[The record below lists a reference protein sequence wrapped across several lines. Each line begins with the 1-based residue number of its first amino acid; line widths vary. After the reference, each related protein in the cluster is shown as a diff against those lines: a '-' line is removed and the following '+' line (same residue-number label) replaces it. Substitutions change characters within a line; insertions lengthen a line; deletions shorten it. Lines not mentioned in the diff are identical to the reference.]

1 MRTSVTWIN
10 DYLDRPAT
18 AEEQAEL
25 LTAAGLNFDGGDD
38 ADNGERW
45 QEIETT
51 SNRGDC
57 LCHVGMAR
65 ELCAM
70 SGRELRPPTV
80 VAKATGGPASRF
92 IAVTNDDHAA
102 CPRYTAR
109 VIRDVRVGP
118 SPEWLQRRLRAIGQI
133 PRNNLVDCTN
143 FVLFELGQPTHV
155 FDLDLLK
162 GARIHVRR
170 SVKGERFLPIGDGAQ
185 EVELAGGELVIAD
198 AERPVAIAGV
208 KGGALTAVTDRTTN
222 VLLEAATFAPAA
234 VRAASRGLR
243 ISSDSSYR
251 FERGVHP
258 AETDAAADRLA
269 ALILETAGG
278 TLCDGTVEAGAPL
291 PAPRRISVR
300 PSRVRAILGTEV
312 PLEEIVRALA
322 TLGFSPV
329 VRGDSIDCSAP
340 ARRLDIER
348 EIDLIEEICRIH
360 GLDRIPMKEKLAVRV
375 APVEP
380 QVAAP
385 RAVKG
390 MLVGLGFVES
400 ITHTLVSERHA
411 APFFR
416 AGRAPLRVGDERAGG
431 TPVLRPSVIPSL
443 LEVRRRNAD
452 AGLAELRLFEFASS
466 FALRADGAH
475 DEQSLV
481 TLLTDSPAD
490 ADGAMRWMR
499 GACERAIRILAGN
512 HAAIAVTAVPDAER
526 APWYRSEARLSVNG
540 SPAGGWGL
548 LGDAALAPFGLS
560 GTFAAA
566 ELHLH
571 PLYAGFPPEARAEAM
586 PAFPAI
592 ERDLSA
598 IVPETATWAAIEAL
612 VAALRLPCFESL
624 GFVGTYRGKQTGA
637 GRKSVTMRLTFRA
650 ADRTLKREDAD
661 AWMGALADALKAG
674 MQAEIRS

>member
-10 DYLDRPAT
+10 DYLDRPAS

-25 LTAAGLNFDGGDD
+25 LTAAGLNFDGGDV
-38 ADNGERW
+38 AENGEPW

-70 SGRELRPPTV
+70 SGRSLKAPDARP
-80 VAKATGGPASRF
+80 KAAGGPAAAHV
-92 IAVTNDDHAA
+92 AVTNDDHAA

-109 VIRDVRVGP
+109 VIRGVKVGP
-118 SPEWLQRRLRAIGQI
+118 SPEWLQKRLRAIGQI

-155 FDLDLLK
+155 FDLDLLD

-170 SVKGERFLPIGDGAQ
+170 ARAGERFLPIGEGAQ
-185 EVELAGGELVIAD
+185 EVKLAGGELVIAD
-198 AERPVAIAGV
+198 AAKPVAIAGV
-208 KGGALTAVTDRTTN
+208 KGGALTAVTERTAN
-222 VLLEAATFAPAA
+222 VLVEAATFAPAA

-251 FERGVHP
+251 FERGVHA
-258 AETDAAADRLA
+258 AEIDAAADRLV

-291 PAPRRISVR
+291 PAPRRVTVR
-300 PSRVRAILGTEV
+300 PSRVRAVLGAEV
-312 PLEEIVRALA
+312 PLEEIVRALG
-322 TLGFSPV
+322 TLGFAPV
-329 VRGDSIDCSAP
+329 VRGDAIDCTVP
-340 ARRLDIER
+340 ARRIDIER
-348 EIDLIEEICRIH
+348 EIDLIEEVCRIH
-360 GLDRIPMKEKLAVRV
+360 GLDRIPMKDRLAVRV

-390 MLVGLGFVES
+390 LLVGLGFVES

-416 AGRAPLRVGDERAGG
+416 PGRAALRVGDERAGG

-452 AGLAELRLFEFASS
+452 AGLASLRLFEFASA

-475 DEQSLV
+475 DEQALV

-490 ADGAMRWMR
+490 PDGAMRWIR
-499 GACERAIRILAGN
+499 GACERTVRLLAGN
-512 HAAIAVTAVPDAER
+512 HAALRVTDASDAR
-526 APWYRSEARLSVNG
+526 APWYRAEARLTVDG
-540 SPAGGWGL
+540 REVGGWGL
-548 LGDAALAPFGLS
+548 LAPGALAPFGLE

-566 ELHLH
+566 ELHLA
-571 PLYAGFPPEARAEAM
+571 PLFAGYPPEARAEAL

-598 IVPETATWAAIEAL
+598 IVAEAATWAEVEAL
-612 VAALRLPCFESL
+612 VAGLGLPCFESI

-637 GRKSVTMRLTFRA
+637 GRKSVTLRLTFRA
-650 ADRTLKREDAD
+650 ADRTLTREDAD
-661 AWMGALADALKAG
+661 GWMATVADALKSRLG
-674 MQAEIRS
+674 AEIRA

>member
-10 DYLDRPAT
+10 DYLDRPAS

-25 LTAAGLNFDGGDD
+25 LTAAGLNFDGGDV
-38 ADNGERW
+38 AENGEPW

-65 ELCAM
+65 EVCAM
-70 SGRELRPPTV
+70 SGRSLKAPDARP
-80 VAKATGGPASRF
+80 KAAGGPAAAHV
-92 IAVTNDDHAA
+92 AVTNDDHAA

-109 VIRDVRVGP
+109 VIRGVKVGP
-118 SPEWLQRRLRAIGQI
+118 SPEWLQKRLRAIGQI

-155 FDLDLLK
+155 FDLDLLD

-170 SVKGERFLPIGDGAQ
+170 ARAGERFLPIGEGAQ
-185 EVELAGGELVIAD
+185 EVKLAGGELVIAD
-198 AERPVAIAGV
+198 AAKPVAIAGV
-208 KGGALTAVTDRTTN
+208 KGGALTAVTERTAN
-222 VLLEAATFAPAA
+222 VLVEAATFAPAA

-251 FERGVHP
+251 FERGVHA
-258 AETDAAADRLA
+258 AEIDAAADRLV

-291 PAPRRISVR
+291 PAPRRVTVR
-300 PSRVRAILGTEV
+300 PSRVRAVLGAEV
-312 PLEEIVRALA
+312 PLEEIVRALG
-322 TLGFSPV
+322 TLGFAPV
-329 VRGDSIDCSAP
+329 VRGDAIDCTVP
-340 ARRLDIER
+340 ARRIDIER
-348 EIDLIEEICRIH
+348 EIDLIEEVCRIH
-360 GLDRIPMKEKLAVRV
+360 GLDRIPMKDRLAVRV

-390 MLVGLGFVES
+390 LLVGLGFVES

-416 AGRAPLRVGDERAGG
+416 PGRAALRVGDERAGG

-452 AGLAELRLFEFASS
+452 AGLASLRLFEFASA

-475 DEQSLV
+475 DEQALV

-490 ADGAMRWMR
+490 ADGAMRWIR
-499 GACERAIRILAGN
+499 GACERTVRLLAGN
-512 HAAIAVTAVPDAER
+512 HAALRVTDAGGAR
-526 APWYRSEARLSVNG
+526 APWYRAEARLTVDG
-540 SPAGGWGL
+540 REVGGWGL
-548 LGDAALAPFGLS
+548 LAPGALAPFGLE

-566 ELHLH
+566 ELHLA
-571 PLYAGFPPEARAEAM
+571 PLFAGYPPEARAEAL

-598 IVPETATWAAIEAL
+598 IVAEAATWAEVEAL
-612 VAALRLPCFESL
+612 VAGLGLPCFESI

-637 GRKSVTMRLTFRA
+637 GRKSVTLRLTFRA
-650 ADRTLKREDAD
+650 ADRTLTRDDAD
-661 AWMGALADALKAG
+661 GWMATVADALKSRLG
-674 MQAEIRS
+674 AEIRA

>member
-57 LCHVGMAR
+57 LSHVGMAR
-65 ELCAM
+65 EICAM
-70 SGRELRPPTV
+70 SGRRL
-80 VAKATGGPASRF
+80 KAPAAAPRASGEPASRHV
-92 IAVTNDDHAA
+92 AVSNDDHEA

-109 VIRDVRVGP
+109 VIRGVTVGP
-118 SPEWLQRRLRAIGQI
+118 SPEWLQRRLRAIGQV

-155 FDLDLLK
+155 FDLDTLR

-170 SVKGERFLPIGDGAQ
+170 ARKGERFLPIGEAAQ
-185 EVELAGGELVIAD
+185 ETELAGGELVIAD
-198 AERPVAIAGV
+198 GERPVAIAGV
-208 KGGALTAVTDRTTN
+208 KGGAVTAVTDRTVN
-222 VLLEAATFAPAA
+222 VLVEAATFHPAA

-243 ISSDSSYR
+243 IASDSSYR

-258 AETDAAADRLA
+258 SEIDAAADRLVQ
-269 ALILETAGG
+269 LILETAGG
-278 TLCDGTVEAGAPL
+278 TLCEGTVEAGAPL
-291 PAPRRISVR
+291 PAPRKVAVR
-300 PSRVRAILGTEV
+300 PSRVRAILGTDI
-312 PLEEIVRALA
+312 PLEEVVRALD

-329 VRGDSIDCSAP
+329 VRGDAIDCSVP
-340 ARRLDIER
+340 ARRIDIER
-348 EIDLIEEICRIH
+348 EIDLIEEVCRIH
-360 GLDRIPMKEKLAVRV
+360 GLDRIPMKETLAVRV

-380 QVAAP
+380 EVSAP

-390 MLVGLGFVES
+390 LLVGLGFVES

-416 AGRAPLRVGDERAGG
+416 AGRAALRVGDERAGG

-452 AGLAELRLFEFASS
+452 AGLAELRLFEFASA
-466 FALRADGAH
+466 FALQAGGAH
-475 DEQSLV
+475 DERALV
-481 TLLTDSPAD
+481 TLLADAPAD
-490 ADGAMRWMR
+490 PDGAMRWMR
-499 GACERAIRILAGN
+499 GACERMLRLLAGN
-512 HAAIAVTAVPDAER
+512 HASIRAEAVPAAER
-526 APWYRSEARLSVNG
+526 APWYSAEARVTVDGNPL
-540 SPAGGWGL
+540 GGWGL
-548 LGDAALAPFGLS
+548 LAPQALAPFGLA

-566 ELHLH
+566 ELSLR
-571 PLYAGFPPEARAEAM
+571 PLYANYPPDARAEKL
-586 PAFPAI
+586 PDFPGI

-598 IVPETATWAAIEAL
+598 ILPEQATWAEVEAL
-612 VAALRLPCFESL
+612 VHGLRLPCFESL

-637 GRKSVTMRLTFRA
+637 GRKSVTMRLVFRA
-650 ADRTLKREDAD
+650 GDRTLRREDAD
-661 AWMGALADALKAG
+661 QWMASVADALRG
-674 MQAEIRS
+674 RMGAEIRS

>member
-25 LTAAGLNFDGGDD
+25 LTAAGLNFDGGDA
-38 ADNGERW
+38 ADNGEAW

-65 ELCAM
+65 EVCAM
-70 SGRELRPPTV
+70 SGRTL
-80 VAKATGGPASRF
+80 KAPAAAPRAAGGPASAHV
-92 IAVTNDDHAA
+92 AVTNDDHAA

-109 VIRDVRVGP
+109 VIRGVKVGP

-155 FDLDLLK
+155 FDLDLLR

-170 SVKGERFLPIGDGAQ
+170 ARAGERFLPIGEGAQ
-185 EVELAGGELVIAD
+185 EAKLPGGELVIAD

-208 KGGALTAVTDRTTN
+208 KGGALTAVTERTTN
-222 VLLEAATFAPAA
+222 ILLEAATFAPAA

-258 AETDAAADRLA
+258 AEIDAAAERLA

-278 TLCDGTVEAGAPL
+278 TLCEGAVEAGAPL
-291 PAPRRISVR
+291 PAPRRIAVR
-300 PSRVRAILGTEV
+300 PARVRAILGTEV
-312 PLEEIVRALA
+312 PLEEIVRALS
-322 TLGFSPV
+322 TLGFEPV
-329 VRGDSIDCSAP
+329 VRGEAVDCTVP
-340 ARRLDIER
+340 ARRMDVER
-348 EIDLIEEICRIH
+348 EIDLIEEVCRIH
-360 GLDRIPMKEKLAVRV
+360 GLDRIPMKESLAVRV

-390 MLVGLGFVES
+390 LLVGLGFVES

-411 APFFR
+411 VPFFR
-416 AGRAPLRVGDERAGG
+416 AGRSALRVGDERAGG

-452 AGLAELRLFEFASS
+452 AGLAQLRLFEFASA
-466 FALRADGAH
+466 FALRGDGPH
-475 DEQSLV
+475 DERALV
-481 TLLTDSPAD
+481 TLVTDSPHD
-490 ADGAMRWMR
+490 PDGAMRWIR
-499 GACERAIRILAGN
+499 GACERAVRLLAGH
-512 HAAIAVTAVPDAER
+512 HAAMTVTDAAADR
-526 APWYRSEARLSVNG
+526 SPWFTAEARLSV
-540 SPAGGWGL
+540 GGAAVGNWGL
-548 LGDAALAPFGLS
+548 LAPTALEPFGLS
-560 GTFAAA
+560 GTLAAA
-566 ELHLH
+566 ELHLA
-571 PLYAGFPPEARAEAM
+571 PLYAGFPPEARAEAL

-598 IVPETATWAAIEAL
+598 IVAEAVTWADAEAL
-612 VAALRLPCFESL
+612 VAGIRLPCFESL
-624 GFVGTYRGKQTGA
+624 GFVGTYRGKQTGP

-650 ADRTLKREDAD
+650 PDRTLKREDAD
-661 AWMGALADALKAG
+661 GWMAALADALKSRLG
-674 MQAEIRS
+674 AEIRS

>member
-18 AEEQAEL
+18 AEEQADL
-25 LTAAGLNFDGGDD
+25 LTAAGLNFDGGDV
-38 ADNGERW
+38 AENGERW

-57 LCHVGMAR
+57 LSHVGMAR
-65 ELCAM
+65 EICAM
-70 SGRELRPPTV
+70 SGRALKTPAAG
-80 VAKATGGPASRF
+80 AKADGGPAARHV
-92 IAVTNDDHAA
+92 AVTNHDHAG

-155 FDLDLLK
+155 FDLDLLR
-162 GARIHVRR
+162 GARIEVRR
-170 SVKGERFLPIGDGAQ
+170 AKKGERFLPIGEGAQ

-208 KGGALTAVTDRTTN
+208 KGGALTAVSDQTTN
-222 VLLEAATFAPAA
+222 ILIEAATFSPVA

-251 FERGVHP
+251 FERGVHA
-258 AETDAAADRLA
+258 AEVDAAAERLV

-278 TLCDGTVEAGAPL
+278 TLCDGVVEAGAPL
-291 PAPRRISVR
+291 PAARRVSVR
-300 PSRVRAILGTEV
+300 PSRVRAILGTEI
-312 PLEEIVRALA
+312 PLEEIVRALE

-329 VRGDSIDCSAP
+329 VRGDSVDCSVP
-340 ARRLDIER
+340 ARRLDVER
-348 EIDLIEEICRIH
+348 EIDVIEEICRIH
-360 GLDRIPMKEKLAVRV
+360 GLDRIPLKDKLAVRV

-385 RAVKG
+385 RALKG

-416 AGRAPLRVGDERAGG
+416 AGAAPLRVGDERAGG

-452 AGLAELRLFEFASS
+452 AGLAELRLFEFASA
-466 FALRADGAH
+466 FALRADGSH
-475 DEQSLV
+475 DERSLV
-481 TLLTDSPAD
+481 TILTDSPAD
-490 ADGAMRWMR
+490 PDGAMRWIR
-499 GACERAIRILAGN
+499 GACERTVRLLAGN
-512 HAAIAVTAVPDAER
+512 HAELRVTAVDAAAR
-526 APWYRSEARLSVNG
+526 APWYSTEAAITVDGTPLG
-540 SPAGGWGL
+540 TWGL
-548 LGDAALAPFGLS
+548 LLPSVTAVFGLE

-566 ELHLH
+566 ELALR
-571 PLYAGFPPEARAEAM
+571 PLYANFPPEVRAEAM
-586 PAFPAI
+586 PSFPAI

-598 IVPETATWAAIEAL
+598 ILPEAATWAEVESL
-612 VAALRLPCFESL
+612 VAGLSLPCFESL

-637 GRKSVTMRLTFRA
+637 GRKSVTMRLVFRA

-661 AWMGALADALKAG
+661 AAMHSLAEALKARLG
-674 MQAEIRS
+674 AEIRS